1 MNLKSLIICLIFV
14 SNLFGIDAELD
25 IIRKQS
31 TIPNIA
37 VAITKNTNSL
47 NLAKKIKTLLEKDF
61 LVSGHFNI
69 ENTNFKQKNILD
81 TINYKNKQFSKI
93 DLLLNIEVGNN
104 TKKNVVVKISLF
116 DINKKE
122 LVLTKSYSISNSNR
136 YPFLSHK
143 IAIKVNDYLKAPTI
157 QWMDRFVIFAR
168 YIGAKKSEIV
178 VADYT
183 LTYQKV
189 VVKGG
194 LNIFPKWASKSQD
207 SFYYT
212 SYDELYPS
220 LIKQDLYTSNSKKI
234 LESDGMIVCSD
245 VTDSGDKIVVTMA
258 PDGQPDIYVYDLKTK
273 LKTKLTKYSGIDVG
287 GNFVENNNKIVFVSD
302 RLGKPNIFAKTIGE
316 SGVERLV
323 YHGKNNSQASTFND
337 YIVYS
342 SRETIN
348 EFGYNT
354 FNLYLISTQSES
366 IRRLTT
372 QGLNQFPKFSSDG
385 ESILFIK
392 NYNKK
397 SYLGII
403 RLNYNKSFLFALKTG
418 KLQSIDW

>member
-1 MNLKSLIICLIFV
+1 MIYKKIILFLLV
-14 SNLFGIDAELD
+14 LSNLLAVDAELD

-37 VAITKNTNSL
+37 VIVTSSTINST
-47 NLAKKIKTLLEKDF
+47 LANNIKVLLEKD
-61 LVSGHFNI
+61 LEVSGHFNVQLTTLKI
-69 ENTNFKQKNILD
+69 NNIFENINFSNKKLQKL
-81 TINYKNKQFSKI
+81 
-93 DLLLNIEVGNN
+93 DLLINIEINKNSKRNIEVVMNL
-104 TKKNVVVKISLF
+104 VDL
-116 DINKKE
+116 NKKE
-122 LVLTKSYSISNSNR
+122 TIFGKTYSITNSNR

-143 IAIKVNDYLKAPTI
+143 IAIAVNDNLNAPSI
-157 QWMDRFVIFAR
+157 EWMDRFVIFAR
-168 YIGAKKSEIV
+168 YTKAKKSEIV

-183 LTYQKV
+183 LTYQKT

-194 LNIFPKWASKSQD
+194 LNIFPKWANKDQD

-212 SYDELYPS
+212 SYGDLYPA
-220 LIKQDLYTSNSKKI
+220 LIHQDLYTSKSKKI
-234 LESDGMIVCSD
+234 LDSDGMIVCSD
-245 VTDSGDKIVVTMA
+245 VSDDGSKIIVTMA
-258 PDGQPDIYVYDLKTK
+258 PEGQPDIYIYDVNSKIKTR
-273 LKTKLTKYSGIDVG
+273 LTTYSGIDVG
-287 GNFVENNNKIVFVSD
+287 GNFVENDTKVVFVSD
-302 RLGKPNIFAKTIGE
+302 RLNKPNIFAKKIGE
-316 SGVERLV
+316 TGVERLV

-342 SRETIN
+342 SRERVN
-348 EFGYNT
+348 EFGRNM

-372 QGLNQFPKFSSDG
+372 QGVNQFPKFSQDG

-392 NYNKK
+392 NYNDK

-403 RLNYNKSFLFALKTG
+403 RLNYNKSFLFSLKSG

>member
-1 MNLKSLIICLIFV
+1 MNYRSLIIILILI
-14 SNLFGIDAELD
+14 SNLFAIDAELD
-25 IIRKQS
+25 IVRKQS

-37 VAITKNTNSL
+37 VTITKNTNAN
-47 NLAKKIKTLLEKDF
+47 NLAKKIKILLEKDF
-61 LVSGHFNI
+61 LVSGHFNVQASKFQQHGI
-69 ENTNFKQKNILD
+69 DDHIL
-81 TINYKNKQFSKI
+81 YGNKAFSKI
-93 DLLLNIEVGNN
+93 DLLLSLEIINN
-104 TKKNVVVKISLF
+104 NKKNIIVKTNLF

-122 LVLTKSYSISNSNR
+122 SVLKKTYSISNNNR

-157 QWMDRFVIFAR
+157 QWMDRFVIFSR
-168 YIGAKKSEIV
+168 YTGAKKSEIV

-183 LTYQKV
+183 LTYQKIV
-189 VVKGG
+189 VQGG
-194 LNIFPKWASKSQD
+194 LNIFPKWASTEQE

-212 SYDELYPS
+212 SYDEMYPS
-220 LIKQDLYTSNSKKI
+220 LIKQDLYTSDSKKI

-245 VTDSGDKIVVTMA
+245 VTDNGDKIIVTMA
-258 PDGQPDIYVYDLKTK
+258 PSGQPDIYIYDLKTK
-273 LKTKLTKYSGIDVG
+273 LKRRLTTYSGIDVG
-287 GNFVENNNKIVFVSD
+287 GNFVEDNKKIVFVSD
-302 RLGKPNIFAKTIGE
+302 RLGKPNIFAKSIAE
-316 SGVERLV
+316 PGVERLV

-342 SRETIN
+342 SRETRN

-403 RLNYNKSFLFALKTG
+403 RLNYNKSFLFVLKIG

>member
-1 MNLKSLIICLIFV
+1 MNYKSLIIWLVLIT
-14 SNLFGIDAELD
+14 NLFGIDAELD

-37 VAITKNTNSL
+37 ITITKNTNSQD
-47 NLAKKIKTLLEKDF
+47 LAKKIKVLLEKDF
-61 LVSGHFNI
+61 LVSGHFNV
-69 ENTNFKQKNILD
+69 ENTLFTQNNVLESIS
-81 TINYKNKQFSKI
+81 YGNKEFLKI
-93 DLLLNIEVGNN
+93 DLLLNIELIKN
-104 TKKNVVVKISLF
+104 KKNVIIKINLL

-122 LVLTKSYSISNSNR
+122 SVLTKTYSISNSNR

-143 IAIKVNDYLKAPTI
+143 IAIKVNDYLNAPTI
-157 QWMDRFVIFAR
+157 EWMDRFVIFAR

-194 LNIFPKWASKSQD
+194 LNIFPKWASTAQE

-212 SYDELYPS
+212 SYEELYPT
-220 LIKQDLYTSNSKKI
+220 LMKQDLYTSNAQKI
-234 LESDGMIVCSD
+234 LHSDGMIVCSD
-245 VTDSGDKIVVTMA
+245 VTDNGDNIVVTMA
-258 PDGQPDIYVYDLKTK
+258 PEGQPDIYLYNLKTK
-273 LKTKLTKYSGIDVG
+273 LKTRLTTYSGIDVG
-287 GNFVENNNKIVFVSD
+287 GNFVENDKKIVFVSD
-302 RLGKPNIFAKTIGE
+302 RLGKPNIFAKKIGE
-316 SGVERLV
+316 SGIERLV
-323 YHGKNNSQASTFND
+323 YHGSNNSQASTFND

-342 SRETIN
+342 SRETMN

-392 NYNKK
+392 NYKKK

-403 RLNYNKSFLFALKTG
+403 RLNYNKSFLFVLKTG